1 MTIEICA
8 VGGFSEIGKNM
19 TAIRVGD
26 EAVICDM
33 GFYLPKII
41 TYEEE
46 EGEGSRAFLSKDEL
60 IKIDAIPDDRVI
72 KDWRDNV
79 KAIVLG
85 HCHLDHIGAVPY
97 MAEHYHCPVIG
108 SPYTLEVLRTILA
121 DDKLRIKNQLKPLNP
136 GATIKVSDNITIEF
150 INMTHSTLQTVMIAI
165 HTKEGIIVY
174 ANDYKFDN
182 HPVIGKKPDYE
193 RLRELGNSG
202 KVKALIVESLY
213 ADARMKT
220 PSEKVAK
227 EMLGDVMLGVD
238 NKGHAVFVT
247 TFASH
252 IARLQSIV
260 EFGQKLKRRVVFLGR
275 SMHKYLAAA
284 ERLKLIDFT
293 KKAEIVWLAGDI
305 KKKLRDIS
313 ANPEKYLVICTG
325 NQGEP
330 KAILTKLAMKDLPF
344 EFRRGDIVIFSC
356 RTIPAAINIANR
368 GVLEDRLSRKGVR
381 LFKDIHVSG
390 HASREDHRDLID
402 MLKPKYIIPSHG
414 DVSRLTPLADL
425 ASEMGY
431 VLGKTALI
439 VRDGQIVEL
448 D

>member
-33 GFYLPKII
+33 GFFLPKII
-41 TYEEE
+41 AYEEE
-46 EGEGSRAFLSKDEL
+46 EGELARASLTKEEL
-60 IKIDAIPDDRVI
+60 IEIDAIPDDRVI
-72 KDWRDNV
+72 KDWRNNV

-85 HCHLDHIGAVPY
+85 HCHLDHIGAVAF
-97 MAEHYHCPVIG
+97 MSNHYHCPIIG
-108 SPYTLEVLRTILA
+108 SPYTLEVLKTILA
-121 DDKLRIKNQLKPLNP
+121 DDKMKVQNQFKALNP
-136 GATIKVSDNITIEF
+136 GSTIKISENISIEF
-150 INMTHSTLQTVMIAI
+150 ITMTHSTLQAVMIAI
-165 HTKEGIIVY
+165 HTPEGIVVY

-193 RLRELGNSG
+193 RLKALGDSG
-202 KVKALIVESLY
+202 NVKALIVESLY

-220 PSEKVAK
+220 PSEKVAR

-238 NKGHAVFVT
+238 NKDHAVFVT

-260 EFGQKLKRRVVFLGR
+260 EFGQKLKRKVVFIGR
-275 SMHKYLAAA
+275 SMHKYVGAA

-293 KKAEIVWLAGDI
+293 KKTDMVWIAGDV
-305 KKKLRDIS
+305 KKKLKEIA
-313 ANPEKYLVICTG
+313 ANREKYLVICTG

-330 KAILTKLAMKDLPF
+330 RSILTRMAMKELPF
-344 EFRRGDIVIFSC
+344 EFEQGDIVIFSC

-368 GVLEDRLSRKGVR
+368 GVLEDRLSRKGAR

-390 HASREDHRDLID
+390 HASREDHRDLIN

-431 VLGKTALI
+431 TLGKTVLI
-439 VRDGQIVEL
+439 VRDGQFVEL